1 MVNDINEEELRSEV
15 DTFLIS
21 NFPQIK
27 MHGGEFTILEAD
39 PEDGFVSVQL
49 SGACSGC
56 GISPMTKEAIRS
68 RLPDNVEGV
77 NMVKVETTG
86 SDMTSG
92 RF

>member
-1 MVNDINEEELRSEV
+1 MDEDITEDELRSRI
-15 DTFLIS
+15 DKFLTS

-27 MHGGEFTILEAD
+27 MHGGEFSVLEAD
-39 PEDGFVSVQL
+39 PSDGFVSIQL

-68 RLPDNVEGV
+68 RLPNKVNGVE
-77 NMVKVETTG
+77 MVQVETTG